1 MNVKMSLSKGA
12 LLRITQNKRT
22 TNCTVQ
28 LLEYKPLCY
37 REQETYR
44 LNISD
49 GQFSTSMSILSTQIN
64 HIIPTRKLTQYSLF
78 DITKYTYHKKS
89 LIIEDICMVKNG
101 NKIGKIIGD
110 PKHIPKDQMAF

>member
-1 MNVKMSLSKGA
+1 MSLSKGA
-12 LLRITQNKRT
+12 LLKITQNKKT
-22 TNCTVQ
+22 TGHTVQ
-28 LLEYKPLCY
+28 LLGYTPLCH

-64 HIIPTRKLTQYSLF
+64 HLIPTQRLTQYSLF

-101 NKIGKIIGD
+101 NEIGKIIGN
-110 PKHIPKDQMAF
+110 PKPIPKDQMAL